1 MRRDLLLIVAD
12 LRTRR
17 LLLAELQEAG
27 YEVMAVPGLKY
38 GLKAVLRGLVDPPA
52 VVLDVHGD
60 DFCTPERVREL
71 LTLLPGVPAVLVVGA
86 YERTAYEP
94 LREQVA
100 AFLVRPITVGAVV
113 RTVRRLLLHTVEPQP
128 EGRDG

>member
-12 LRTRR
+12 LDARR
-17 LLLAELQEAG
+17 LILAELQEAG

-38 GLKAVLRGLVDPPA
+38 GLKAVLRGLVEPPA

-71 LTLLPGVPAVLVVGA
+71 LTLLPGVPMVLVVGA
-86 YERTAYEP
+86 YERAAYEP
-94 LREQVA
+94 LREQVV
-100 AFLVRPITVGAVV
+100 AFLVRPVTVGEIVHA
-113 RTVRRLLLHTVEPQP
+113 VRRVLPRTAEPISQ
-128 EGRDG
+128 DSHK

>member
-12 LRTRR
+12 MDTRR
-17 LLLAELQEAG
+17 LILAELQEAG

-38 GLKAVLRGLVDPPA
+38 GLKGILRGLVDPPA

-71 LTLLPGVPAVLVVGA
+71 LTLLPGVPAVLVVGTYERAA
-86 YERTAYEP
+86 YESLQES
-94 LREQVA
+94 VA
-100 AFLVRPITVGAVV
+100 AFLVRPITVGEIV
-113 RTVRRLLLHTVEPQP
+113 RTVRRLLPHTVEPQS
-128 EGRDG
+128 EGRGG

>member
-12 LRTRR
+12 LDARR
-17 LLLAELQEAG
+17 LILAELQEAG

-38 GLKAVLRGLVDPPA
+38 GLKAVLRGLVEPPA

-71 LTLLPGVPAVLVVGA
+71 LTLLPGVPMVLVVGA
-86 YERTAYEP
+86 YERAAYEP

-100 AFLVRPITVGAVV
+100 AFLVRPVTVGEIVHA
-113 RTVRRLLLHTVEPQP
+113 VRRVLPRTAEPISQ
-128 EGRDG
+128 DSHK